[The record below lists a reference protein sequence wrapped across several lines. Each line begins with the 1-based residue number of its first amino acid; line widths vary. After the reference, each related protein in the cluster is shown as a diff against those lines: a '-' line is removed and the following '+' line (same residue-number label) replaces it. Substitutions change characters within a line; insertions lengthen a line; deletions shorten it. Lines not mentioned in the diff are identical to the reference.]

1 MISKRKFCPFLSVLL
16 VMALLSSACSAG
28 TGQTASSESDVAYAS
43 QMNKNSVMT
52 VEITADPD
60 EWQVMLENAAQKEYI
75 SADVTINGTTI
86 QNVGIKPK
94 GNSSLKAIA
103 ENDDSD
109 RYSFKI
115 KFDEYVDGQT
125 WMGLDQL
132 ALNNNYS
139 DATSMKEYLSYD
151 IMDYIGVDAPLFS
164 YASIRINDESWGF
177 YLAVEVL
184 DSSYLERT
192 KDGEGELYKPDSV
205 EMDGGNMANPQ
216 GGRPGDTSGAE
227 SAASSS
233 ASSAVSQTSGASSDA
248 DEQKKEDSQ
257 QAPPNFDGGQR
268 QGGGGGMQSD
278 DATALIYTDDE
289 ESSYSSIFDN
299 AETKTDASDHK
310 RVIEAIKNLNSGTDL
325 EKYVDV
331 DAVLRYLAAHTAVVN
346 LDSYSSNMG
355 HNYYLYENNGQIS
368 MLPWDYNMA
377 FGSFQSQ
384 DASSVVNFP
393 IDTPVSG
400 VSMEDRPMISK
411 LLEVP
416 EYLEKYHE
424 YLQQIVDGYFSNGK
438 FEEKVNEINTLISS
452 YVKEDPSAFYSSE
465 EYETAVSE
473 LKKLGTLRGESM
485 EGQLSGTIPST
496 TEGQKANSDQ
506 LVDSSSVNLTALG
519 GSDQKGGMGQGTPG
533 GMNSETMKKAMEILQ
548 SATNGTLTE
557 EQKNQLKEL
566 GLTEE
571 QIDQMLKR
579 PQQKQMK

>member
-1 MISKRKFCPFLSVLL
+1 MIHKRKFIPVITILL
-16 VMALLSSACSAG
+16 IMALLLPSCSAG
-28 TGQTASSESDVAYAS
+28 TGQASSSESSVAYAS
-43 QMNKNSVMT
+43 QINKNSVMT
-52 VEITADPD
+52 VEISADP
-60 EWQVMLENAAQKEYI
+60 EKWQAMLDNASQKEYI

-86 QNVGIKPK
+86 KNVGIKPK

-103 ENDDSD
+103 ENDDSE

-125 WMGLDQL
+125 WMGLDIL

-151 IMDYIGVDAPLFS
+151 IMNYIGVDAPLVS
-164 YASIRINDESWGF
+164 YANISVNDKSWGF
-177 YLAVEVL
+177 YLAVEAL

-192 KDGEGELYKPDSV
+192 KNGEGELYKPDSQK
-205 EMDGGNMANPQ
+205 MGGGIVWNAQGEQSSNPA
-216 GGRPGDTSGAE
+216 RTE
-227 SAASSS
+227 SS
-233 ASSAVSQTSGASSDA
+233 ASSSSSANQTSTASSNA
-248 DEQKKEDSQ
+248 NEQKNDKDKQ
-257 QAPPNFDGGQR
+257 FPPDFEK
-268 QGGGGGMQSD
+268 GGGMQSD

-299 AETKTDASDHK
+299 AETKTNESDHK

-331 DAVLRYLAAHTAVVN
+331 DATLRYLAAHTAVVN

-377 FGSFQSQ
+377 FGGFQSK

-416 EYLEKYHE
+416 ENLKKYHE
-424 YLQQIVDGYFSNGK
+424 YLQQILDNYFTNGK
-438 FEEKVNEINTLISS
+438 FEEKVNEVNTLISS
-452 YVKEDPSAFYSSE
+452 YVKDDPSAFFSFE
-465 EYETAVSE
+465 EYETAVKE
-473 LKKLGTLRGESM
+473 LKKLGALRAESIQ
-485 EGQLSGTIPST
+485 GQLSGTIPST
-496 TEGQKANSDQ
+496 TEGQKTNSSS
-506 LVDSSSVNLTALG
+506 LIDSSSVNLTVLG
-519 GSDQKGGMGQGTPG
+519 DKGEMERGAPD
-533 GMNSETMKKAMEILQ
+533 GMNFETMKKAMEILQ
-548 SATNGTLTE
+548 STTNGTITE
-557 EQKNQLKEL
+557 EKKSQLKEL
-566 GLTEE
+566 GLTED
-571 QIDQMLKR
+571 QINQMLKR
-579 PQQKQMK
+579 SQKN

>member
-1 MISKRKFCPFLSVLL
+1 MIHKRKFIPVITILL
-16 VMALLSSACSAG
+16 IMALLLPSCSAG
-28 TGQTASSESDVAYAS
+28 TGQASSSESSVAYAS
-43 QMNKNSVMT
+43 QINKNYVMT
-52 VEITADPD
+52 VEISADP
-60 EWQVMLENAAQKEYI
+60 EKWQAMLDNASQKEYI

-86 QNVGIKPK
+86 KNVGIKPK

-103 ENDDSD
+103 ENDDSE

-125 WMGLDQL
+125 WMGLDIL

-151 IMDYIGVDAPLFS
+151 IMNYIGVDAPLVS
-164 YASIRINDESWGF
+164 YANISVNDKSWGF
-177 YLAVEVL
+177 YLAVEAL

-192 KDGEGELYKPDSV
+192 KNGEGELYKPDSQK
-205 EMDGGNMANPQ
+205 MGGDIVWNAQGEQPSNPA
-216 GGRPGDTSGAE
+216 RTE
-227 SAASSS
+227 SS
-233 ASSAVSQTSGASSDA
+233 ASSSSSSANQTSTASSNA
-248 DEQKKEDSQ
+248 NEQKNDKDKQ
-257 QAPPNFDGGQR
+257 FPPDFEK
-268 QGGGGGMQSD
+268 GGGMQSD

-299 AETKTDASDHK
+299 AETKTNESDHK

-331 DAVLRYLAAHTAVVN
+331 DATLRYLAAHTAVVN

-377 FGSFQSQ
+377 FGGFQSK

-416 EYLEKYHE
+416 ENLKKYHE
-424 YLQQIVDGYFSNGK
+424 YLQQILDNYFTNGK
-438 FEEKVNEINTLISS
+438 FEEKVNEVNTLISS
-452 YVKEDPSAFYSSE
+452 YVKEDPSAFFSFE
-465 EYETAVSE
+465 EYETAVKE
-473 LKKLGTLRGESM
+473 LKKLGALRAESIQ
-485 EGQLSGTIPST
+485 GQLSGTIPST
-496 TEGQKANSDQ
+496 TEGQKTNSSS
-506 LVDSSSVNLTALG
+506 LIDSSSVNLTVLG
-519 GSDQKGGMGQGTPG
+519 DKGEMERGAPD
-533 GMNSETMKKAMEILQ
+533 GMNFETMKKAMEILQ
-548 SATNGTLTE
+548 STTNGTITE
-557 EQKNQLKEL
+557 EKKSQLKEL
-566 GLTEE
+566 GLTED
-571 QIDQMLKR
+571 QINQMLKR
-579 PQQKQMK
+579 SQKN

>member
-1 MISKRKFCPFLSVLL
+1 MIHKKNFIPVITILL
-16 VMALLSSACSAG
+16 IMALLLPSCSAG
-28 TGQTASSESDVAYAS
+28 TGQASSSESSVAYAS
-43 QMNKNSVMT
+43 QINKNSVMS
-52 VEITADPD
+52 VEISADP
-60 EWQVMLENAAQKEYI
+60 EKWQAMLDNASQKEYI

-86 QNVGIKPK
+86 KNVGIKPK

-125 WMGLDQL
+125 WMGLDIL

-151 IMDYIGVDAPLFS
+151 IMNYIGVDAPLVS
-164 YASIRINDESWGF
+164 YANISVNDKSWGF
-177 YLAVEVL
+177 YLAVEAL

-192 KDGEGELYKPDSV
+192 KNGEGELYKPDSQK
-205 EMDGGNMANPQ
+205 MGGDIVWNAQGEQPSNPA
-216 GGRPGDTSGAE
+216 RTE
-227 SAASSS
+227 SS
-233 ASSAVSQTSGASSDA
+233 ASSSSSANQTSTASSNA
-248 DEQKKEDSQ
+248 NEQKNDKDKQ
-257 QAPPNFDGGQR
+257 FPPDFEK
-268 QGGGGGMQSD
+268 GGGMQSD

-299 AETKTDASDHK
+299 AETKTNESDHK

-331 DAVLRYLAAHTAVVN
+331 DATLRYLAAHTAVVN

-377 FGSFQSQ
+377 FGGFQSK

-416 EYLEKYHE
+416 ENLKKYHE
-424 YLQQIVDGYFSNGK
+424 YLQQILDNYFTNGK
-438 FEEKVNEINTLISS
+438 FEEKVNEVNTLISS
-452 YVKEDPSAFYSSE
+452 YVKEDPSAFFSFE
-465 EYETAVSE
+465 EYETAVKE
-473 LKKLGTLRGESM
+473 LKKLGALRAESIQ
-485 EGQLSGTIPST
+485 GQLSGTIPST
-496 TEGQKANSDQ
+496 TEGQKTNSSS
-506 LVDSSSVNLTALG
+506 LIDSSSVNLTVLG
-519 GSDQKGGMGQGTPG
+519 DKGEMERGAPD
-533 GMNSETMKKAMEILQ
+533 GMNFETMKKAMEILQ
-548 SATNGTLTE
+548 STTNGTITE
-557 EQKNQLKEL
+557 EKKSQLKEL
-566 GLTEE
+566 GLTED
-571 QIDQMLKR
+571 QINQMLKR
-579 PQQKQMK
+579 SQKN

>member
-1 MISKRKFCPFLSVLL
+1 MSKRKFYPFLSVLL
-16 VMALLSSACSAG
+16 VMTLLLSACS
-28 TGQTASSESDVAYAS
+28 TGQTASPKSSVAYAS
-43 QMNKNSVMT
+43 QIDKDSVMT
-52 VEITADPD
+52 VEITADSD
-60 EWQVMLENAAQKEYI
+60 QWQTMLDNATQKEYI
-75 SADVTINGTTI
+75 SADITINGTTI

-94 GNSSLKAIA
+94 GNSSLKGVA
-103 ENDDSD
+103 ENDDSN

-132 ALNNNYS
+132 VLNNNYS

-151 IMDYIGVDAPLFS
+151 IMDFIGVDAPLFS
-164 YASIRINDESWGF
+164 YADIRVNEESWGF
-177 YLAVEVL
+177 YLAIEVM

-192 KDGEGELYKPDSV
+192 KDGEGELYKPDSA
-205 EMDGGNMANPQ
+205 EMDKINMANPQ
-216 GGRPGDTSGAE
+216 GEPPSSTPGAE
-227 SAASSS
+227 SD
-233 ASSAVSQTSGASSDA
+233 ASSAVSSANQTAGASSDA
-248 DEQKKEDSQ
+248 SQKEKENDRQ
-257 QAPPNFDGGQR
+257 VPPNFDGNQR
-268 QGGGGGMQSD
+268 PAGGGMRSD

-289 ESSYSSIFDN
+289 ESSYSSIFEN
-299 AETKTDASDHK
+299 AETKTDESDHK

-346 LDSYSSNMG
+346 LDSYSGNMG

-377 FGSFQSQ
+377 FGGFQSQ

-400 VSMEDRPMISK
+400 ASMEDRPMISK

-452 YVKEDPSAFYSSE
+452 YVKEDPSAFYSFE
-465 EYETAVSE
+465 EYESAIGE
-473 LKKLGTLRGESM
+473 FKKLGTLRGESM
-485 EGQLSGTIPST
+485 EGQLNGTIPST
-496 TEGQKANSDQ
+496 TEGQKANSNQ
-506 LVDSSSVNLTALG
+506 LIDASSLNLATLG
-519 GSDQKGGMGQGTPG
+519 SSNLKGGGGPG
-533 GMNSETMKKAMEILQ
+533 AFGEMDPEAMKKAMEILQ

-571 QIDQMLKR
+571 QIESILNRTQ
-579 PQQKQMK
+579 PKQMK

>member
-1 MISKRKFCPFLSVLL
+1 MLHKRKFIPVITILL
-16 VMALLSSACSAG
+16 IMALLLPSCSAG
-28 TGQTASSESDVAYAS
+28 TGQASSSESSVAYAS
-43 QMNKNSVMT
+43 QINKNSVMT
-52 VEITADPD
+52 VEISADP
-60 EWQVMLENAAQKEYI
+60 EKWQAMLDNASQKEYI

-86 QNVGIKPK
+86 KNVGIKPK

-125 WMGLDQL
+125 WMGLDIL

-151 IMDYIGVDAPLFS
+151 IMNYIGVDAPLVS
-164 YASIRINDESWGF
+164 YANISVNDKSWGF
-177 YLAVEVL
+177 YLAVEAL

-192 KDGEGELYKPDSV
+192 KNGEGELYKPDSQK
-205 EMDGGNMANPQ
+205 MGGDIVWNAQGEQPSNPA
-216 GGRPGDTSGAE
+216 RTE
-227 SAASSS
+227 SS
-233 ASSAVSQTSGASSDA
+233 ASSSSSANQTSTASSNA
-248 DEQKKEDSQ
+248 NEQKNDKDKQ
-257 QAPPNFDGGQR
+257 FPPDFEK
-268 QGGGGGMQSD
+268 GGGMQSD
-278 DATALIYTDDE
+278 DATALIYTDDK

-299 AETKTDASDHK
+299 AETKTNESDHK

-331 DAVLRYLAAHTAVVN
+331 DATLRYLAAHTAVVN

-377 FGSFQSQ
+377 FGGFQSK

-416 EYLEKYHE
+416 ENLKKYHE
-424 YLQQIVDGYFSNGK
+424 YLQQILDNYFTNGK
-438 FEEKVNEINTLISS
+438 FEEKVNEVNTLISS
-452 YVKEDPSAFYSSE
+452 YVKEDPSAFFSFE
-465 EYETAVSE
+465 EYETAVKE
-473 LKKLGTLRGESM
+473 LKKLGALRAESIQ
-485 EGQLSGTIPST
+485 GQLSGTIPST
-496 TEGQKANSDQ
+496 TEGQKTNSSS
-506 LVDSSSVNLTALG
+506 LIDSSSVNLTVLG
-519 GSDQKGGMGQGTPG
+519 DKGEMERGAPD
-533 GMNSETMKKAMEILQ
+533 GMNFETMKKAMEILQ
-548 SATNGTLTE
+548 STTNGTITE
-557 EQKNQLKEL
+557 EKKSQLKEL
-566 GLTEE
+566 GLTED
-571 QIDQMLKR
+571 QINQMLKR
-579 PQQKQMK
+579 SQKN

>member
-1 MISKRKFCPFLSVLL
+1 MLHKRKFIPVITILL
-16 VMALLSSACSAG
+16 IMALLLPSCSAG
-28 TGQTASSESDVAYAS
+28 TGQASSSESSVAYAS
-43 QMNKNSVMT
+43 QINKNSVMT
-52 VEITADPD
+52 VEISADP
-60 EWQVMLENAAQKEYI
+60 EKWQAMLDNASQKEYI

-86 QNVGIKPK
+86 KNVGIKPK

-125 WMGLDQL
+125 WMGLDIL

-151 IMDYIGVDAPLFS
+151 IMNYIGVDAPLVS
-164 YASIRINDESWGF
+164 YANISVNDKSWGF
-177 YLAVEVL
+177 YLAVEAL

-192 KDGEGELYKPDSV
+192 KNGEGELYKPDSQK
-205 EMDGGNMANPQ
+205 MGGDIVWNAQGEQPSNPA
-216 GGRPGDTSGAE
+216 RTE
-227 SAASSS
+227 SS
-233 ASSAVSQTSGASSDA
+233 ASSSSSANQTSTASSNA
-248 DEQKKEDSQ
+248 NEQKNDKDKQ
-257 QAPPNFDGGQR
+257 FPPDFEK
-268 QGGGGGMQSD
+268 GGGMQSD

-299 AETKTDASDHK
+299 AETKTNESDHK

-331 DAVLRYLAAHTAVVN
+331 DATLRYLAAHTAVVN

-377 FGSFQSQ
+377 FGGFQSK

-416 EYLEKYHE
+416 ENLKKYHE
-424 YLQQIVDGYFSNGK
+424 YLQQILDNYFTNGK
-438 FEEKVNEINTLISS
+438 FEEKVNEVNTLISS
-452 YVKEDPSAFYSSE
+452 YVKDDPSAFFSFE
-465 EYETAVSE
+465 EYETAVKE
-473 LKKLGTLRGESM
+473 LKKLGALRAESIQ
-485 EGQLSGTIPST
+485 GQLSGTIPST
-496 TEGQKANSDQ
+496 TEGQKTNSSS
-506 LVDSSSVNLTALG
+506 LIDSSSVNLTVLG
-519 GSDQKGGMGQGTPG
+519 DKGEMERGAPD
-533 GMNSETMKKAMEILQ
+533 GMNFETMKKAMEILQ
-548 SATNGTLTE
+548 STTNGTITE
-557 EQKNQLKEL
+557 EKKSQLKEL
-566 GLTEE
+566 GLTED
-571 QIDQMLKR
+571 QINQMLKR
-579 PQQKQMK
+579 SQKN

>member
-1 MISKRKFCPFLSVLL
+1 MSKRKFYPFLSVLL
-16 VMALLSSACSAG
+16 VMSLLLSACS
-28 TGQTASSESDVAYAS
+28 TGQTASSKSSVAYAS
-43 QMNKNSVMT
+43 QIDKDSVMT

-60 EWQVMLENAAQKEYI
+60 QWQTMLDNAAQKEYI
-75 SADVTINGTTI
+75 AADITINGTTI

-94 GNSSLKAIA
+94 GNSSLKGVA
-103 ENDDSD
+103 ENDDSN

-115 KFDEYVDGQT
+115 KFDKYVDGQT

-132 ALNNNYS
+132 VLNNNYS
-139 DATSMKEYLSYD
+139 DATSMKEYFSYD
-151 IMDYIGVDAPLFS
+151 IMDFIGVDAPLFS
-164 YASIRINDESWGF
+164 YANIRVNEESWGF
-177 YLAVEVL
+177 YLAIEVL

-205 EMDGGNMANPQ
+205 EMDKMNMANPQ
-216 GGRPGDTSGAE
+216 GEPPSGTSGAE
-227 SAASSS
+227 SG
-233 ASSAVSQTSGASSDA
+233 ASSAVPSANQTAGASSDA
-248 DEQKKEDSQ
+248 SQKEKENGRQ
-257 QAPPNFDGGQR
+257 VPPSFDGNQR
-268 QGGGGGMQSD
+268 PAGGGGMRSD

-289 ESSYSSIFDN
+289 ETSYSSIFDN
-299 AETKTDASDHK
+299 AETKTDESDHK

-346 LDSYSSNMG
+346 LDSYSGNMG

-377 FGSFQSQ
+377 FGGFQSQ
-384 DASSVVNFP
+384 DAGSVVNFP

-400 VSMEDRPMISK
+400 ASMEDRPMISK

-438 FEEKVNEINTLISS
+438 FEEKVNKINTLISS
-452 YVKEDPSAFYSSE
+452 YVKEDPSAFYSFE
-465 EYETAVSE
+465 EYESAVGE
-473 LKKLGTLRGESM
+473 FKKLGTLRGESM
-485 EGQLSGTIPST
+485 EGQLDGTIPST
-496 TEGQKANSDQ
+496 TEGQKANSNQ
-506 LVDSSSVNLTALG
+506 LIDASSLNLAVLG
-519 GSDQKGGMGQGTPG
+519 SSNLKGGEGPGAFG
-533 GMNSETMKKAMEILQ
+533 GMDPEVMKKAMEILQ

-571 QIDQMLKR
+571 QIESILNRAQ
-579 PQQKQMK
+579 PKQMK